1 MPLFQYKAYNA
12 DGKEISGN
20 MEAVSHHE
28 ARERLKK
35 EGIYLKEL
43 FSSTTKD
50 ISLNR
55 WRFRV
60 SLPELAAITHQLST
74 LLSSGATL
82 YDALSILI
90 NEEESKTLKRVL
102 SAVKESIAGGSS
114 LAKALEKHPAIFHDV
129 YVRSVEAG
137 EISGTLENILAGLA
151 EYLETRAKVYDQL
164 KTALLYPVLMTLVG
178 TGVLF
183 FLFTFVIPKIT
194 GIFEDTHQAL
204 PLMTVILLNIA
215 WFLKNDWPFILIG
228 ICSAGWG
235 LHKLLKRP
243 KGKEIRDRLLLQLAV
258 LFRMAVKFYM
268 ANISRTLGNLLPSG
282 VSMLNAID
290 MTKRV
295 LNNAVFESA
304 LNKAGKDVAEGA
316 PLSISL
322 KNSGTFPAILVHVIA
337 TGEKSGKLD
346 SLLLKAAASY
356 EKDFESAAN
365 RLLSLLEPIL
375 ILAMGVIVGFIVIAI
390 LLPIFQLNKIIR

>member
-243 KGKEIRDRLLLQLAV
+243 KGKEIRDRLLLQLPV
-258 LFRMAVKFYM
+258 LGRIAVKFYM
-268 ANISRTLGNLLPSG
+268 ANFARTLGSLLQSG
-282 VSMLNAID
+282 VSILNAID

-390 LLPIFQLNKIIR
+390 LLPIFQLNQIIR

>member
-102 SAVKESIAGGSS
+102 SAVKESISGGSS

-243 KGKEIRDRLLLQLAV
+243 KGKEIRDRLLLQLPV
-258 LFRMAVKFYM
+258 LGRIAVKFYM
-268 ANISRTLGNLLPSG
+268 ANFARTLGSLLQSG
-282 VSMLNAID
+282 VSILNAID

-390 LLPIFQLNKIIR
+390 LLPIFQLNQIIR

>member
-102 SAVKESIAGGSS
+102 SAVKESISGGSS

-243 KGKEIRDRLLLQLAV
+243 KGKEIRDRLLLQLPM
-258 LFRMAVKFYM
+258 LGRIAVKFYM
-268 ANISRTLGNLLPSG
+268 ANFARTLGSLLQSG
-282 VSMLNAID
+282 VSILNAID

-390 LLPIFQLNKIIR
+390 LLPIFQLNQIIR

>member
-102 SAVKESIAGGSS
+102 SAVKESISGGSS

-243 KGKEIRDRLLLQLAV
+243 KGKEIRDRLLLQLPV
-258 LFRMAVKFYM
+258 LGRIAVKFYM
-268 ANISRTLGNLLPSG
+268 ANFARTLGSLLQSG
-282 VSMLNAID
+282 VSILNAID

-337 TGEKSGKLD
+337 TGEESGKLD

-390 LLPIFQLNKIIR
+390 LLPIFQLNQIIR

>member
-20 MEAVSHHE
+20 MEATSHQQV
-28 ARERLKK
+28 RERLKK
-35 EGIYLKEL
+35 EGLYLKGL
-43 FSSTTKD
+43 FSSTTQD
-50 ISLNR
+50 TSSSG

-102 SAVKESIAGGSS
+102 SDLKESIAGGSS
-114 LAKALEKHPAIFHDV
+114 LTKAIEKHPAIFHDI
-129 YVRSVEAG
+129 YVRSIEAG
-137 EISGTLENILAGLA
+137 EMSGTLDRILAELA
-151 EYLETRAKVYDQL
+151 EYLEARAKVYDQL
-164 KTALLYPVLMTLVG
+164 RTALLYPALMTLVG
-178 TGVLF
+178 AGVLF
-183 FLFTFVIPKIT
+183 FLLTFVIPKIT

-204 PLMTVILLNIA
+204 PVMTVILLDIA
-215 WFLKNDWPFILIG
+215 WFLKNYWPFILIG
-228 ICSAGWG
+228 ICGSGWG
-235 LHKLLKRP
+235 LYKFINKPR
-243 KGKEIRDRLLLQLAV
+243 GKKIRDRLFLRLP
-258 LFRMAVKFYM
+258 LFGRIAMKFYM
-268 ANISRTLGNLLPSG
+268 ANFARTLGSLLQSG
-282 VSMLNAID
+282 VSILNAID

-304 LNKAGKDVAEGA
+304 LNKAAKDVAEGA
-316 PLSISL
+316 PLSNSL
-322 KNSGTFPAILVHVIA
+322 KNSGIFPGILVHVIA

-356 EKDFESAAN
+356 EKDFESTAN
-365 RLLSLLEPIL
+365 RLLSLLEPAL
-375 ILAMGVIVGFIVIAI
+375 ILAMGVIVGFIVMAI
-390 LLPIFQLNKIIR
+390 LLPIFQLNQIIR

>member
-28 ARERLKK
+28 VRERLKK

-102 SAVKESIAGGSS
+102 SAVKESISGGSS

-243 KGKEIRDRLLLQLAV
+243 KGKEIRDRLLLQLPV
-258 LFRMAVKFYM
+258 LGRIAVKFYM
-268 ANISRTLGNLLPSG
+268 ANFARTLGSLLQSG
-282 VSMLNAID
+282 VSILNAID

-390 LLPIFQLNKIIR
+390 LLPIFQLNQIIR